1 MKLIVASN
9 RLPLVV
15 KKNEDGGFEYSKTS
29 GGLVTG
35 IESLAAHLEFL
46 WIGSIG
52 GLDLTSQEC
61 QTVDKDCW
69 EKFKCTPVFLSSDLN
84 DRYYDGFCN
93 AILWPSFH
101 SFPDDVCFTF
111 DEYNAYK
118 EANMRFAERILE
130 KCEDGDII
138 WIHDY
143 HLMLVPGIIRHRLKN
158 VKMMFFFH
166 TTFPDPSNLDQLL
179 YKENILKSVCECDV
193 VSFHSPAYALN
204 FREAMQQIASKGRQL
219 QIGDS
224 TSVISEQSVR
234 ATRFKAFPIG
244 IDPEMFRKIL
254 REPETLNRIA
264 ELRARFKGKRIILGV
279 DRTDYIKGIPH
290 KMKGFKRL
298 LERNPGI
305 EEKVVMLQIGIPSRL
320 TVREYSSYVAKI
332 SELVTQINGGTGSIL
347 HTPIHLLFNSVS
359 MSELV
364 ALYAVSDIM
373 LITSIMDGMNLV
385 ALEYV
390 AVQDENNGVVVLSKF
405 AGAQATLQ
413 GCVAH
418 NPNNTEEIA
427 EAIEKALSLTKEERQ
442 ERHARNKKN
451 VDTFTNV
458 QWAEDNLDC
467 VYKGWRENL
476 ES

>member
-15 KKNEDGGFEYSKTS
+15 TKKGDGFEYKKSA

-35 IESLAAHLEFL
+35 IESLSKHLDFL

-52 GLDLTSQEC
+52 GLDLTAQERK
-61 QTVDKDCW
+61 TIDKDSY
-69 EKFKCTPVFLSSDLN
+69 EKFKCIPVFLSTELN

-93 AILWPSFH
+93 AILWPSLH

-111 DEYNAYK
+111 DEYAAYK

-130 KCEDGDII
+130 HAEEGDIV

-143 HLMLVPGIIRHRLKN
+143 HLMLVPGILRSRLKN
-158 VKMMFFFH
+158 IKLMFFFH
-166 TTFPDPSNLDQLL
+166 TTFPDPSNLEQLL
-179 YKENILKSVCECDV
+179 YRGDILSSVCNCDV
-193 VSFHSPAYALN
+193 IAFHSPVYALN
-204 FREAMQQIASKGRQL
+204 FREAIRGLEAPG
-219 QIGDS
+219 GACA
-224 TSVISEQSVR
+224 VR
-234 ATRFKAFPIG
+234 GGAVQPQFKAIPIG
-244 IDPEMFRKIL
+244 IDPEMFRRIL
-254 REPETLNRIA
+254 REPETQNRIS
-264 ELRARFKGKRIILGV
+264 ELRKQFRGKRIILGL
-279 DRTDYIKGIPH
+279 DRTDYIKGLPH

-305 EEKVVMLQIGIPSRL
+305 EDKVVMLQIGIPSRL
-320 TVREYSSYVAKI
+320 TVTEYSSYVSRI
-332 SELVTQINGGTGSIL
+332 SELVSQINGGTGTITNTS
-347 HTPIHLLFNSVS
+347 IHLLFNSVS

-385 ALEYV
+385 ALEYTS
-390 AVQDENNGVVVLSKF
+390 VQDENNGVVVLSKF

-413 GCVAH
+413 GSIAH

-427 EAIEKALSLTKEERQ
+427 EALEKALALSREERQ
-442 ERHARNKKN
+442 ERHLRNKN
-451 VDTFTNV
+451 NIDIFTSV
-458 QWAEDNLDC
+458 KWAEDNLDC
-467 VYKGWRENL
+467 VYTKWRESL
-476 ES
+476 S